1 MGFRHNFSVQQ
12 YQFLPISQKDT
23 KNYQQ
28 KTNCISWTLHKEVWK
43 NVATTY
49 LLSKDLEYISIE
61 AFDYMNNAIEEVSK
75 LLNAYC
81 KGMKENNFSN
91 QI

>member
-1 MGFRHNFSVQQ
+1 MNIAQGSLEECR
-12 YQFLPISQKDT
+12 YYI
-23 KNYQQ
+23 
-28 KTNCISWTLHKEVWK
+28 
-43 NVATTY
+43 
-49 LLSKDLEYISIE
+49 LLSKDLEYINIE